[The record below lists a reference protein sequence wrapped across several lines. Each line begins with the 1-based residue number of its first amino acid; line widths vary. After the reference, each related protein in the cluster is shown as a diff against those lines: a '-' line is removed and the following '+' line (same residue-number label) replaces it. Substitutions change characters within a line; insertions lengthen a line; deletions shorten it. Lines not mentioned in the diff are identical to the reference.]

1 MMEPHHEKL
10 SGSVEYE
17 AALDRLLARPQRRL
31 CLFDRQLGKGFN
43 SAARYDL
50 LRGFLLRD
58 RANRIQVV
66 LHDVS
71 GMARDCPRMMGL
83 LRRFPHAL
91 AIHETQPHAK
101 AVYDPF
107 ALADERDHLH
117 RFHYDDARALLVLD
131 DPQATLVF
139 VERFAELWAA
149 SEPAV
154 FATTLGL

>member
-10 SGSVEYE
+10 SSIAEYE
-17 AALDRLLARPQRRL
+17 SALERLLARPQRKL
-31 CLFDRQLGKGFN
+31 CLFDRELGKGFN
-43 SAARYDL
+43 SAARAEL
-50 LRGFLLRD
+50 LRSFLLRD

-66 LHDVS
+66 VHDVA
-71 GMARDCPRMMGL
+71 GMARDCPRVLTL
-83 LRRFPHAL
+83 LRHFPHAI
-91 AIHETQPHAK
+91 AIQETQPHAK
-101 AVYDPF
+101 GVYDPF

-131 DPQATLVF
+131 DPQATQGF

>member
-1 MMEPHHEKL
+1 MMDPHHEKL
-10 SGSVEYE
+10 SGTVEYE

-31 CLFDRQLGKGFN
+31 CVFDRELGKGFN
-43 SAARYDL
+43 SAARAEL

-58 RANRIQVV
+58 RANRMHVV
-66 LHDVS
+66 VHDAS
-71 GMARDCPRMMGL
+71 GMARDCPRMITL
-83 LRRFPHAL
+83 LRRFPHAI

-101 AVYDPF
+101 GVYDPF
-107 ALADERDHLH
+107 AVADERDHLH

-131 DPQATLVF
+131 DPQATLGF